1 MRIIDTG
8 DAILSGDN
16 HPQLKIG
23 DKLYLV
29 DDRKSTWDKIQQVQK
44 RGGDN
49 VDAEILALA
58 LGKEAVAELVNSDIS
73 VSGVVCFKRLIH
85 HDMSKSLKTYKA
97 TKQKGDPHEQTENNR
112 PV

>member
-29 DDRKSTWDKIQQVQK
+29 DDRKSTWDKIQQVQE

-58 LGKEAVAELVNSDIS
+58 LGKEAVAELVNNSDIS
-73 VSGVVCFKRLIH
+73 VSGYTNLSFYVMAAITGEDYEDLKKA
-85 HDMSKSLKTYKA
+85 SKERK
-97 TKQKGDPHEQTENNR
+97 N
-112 PV
+112 

>member
-29 DDRKSTWDKIQQVQK
+29 DDRKSTWDKIQQVRE

-58 LGKEAVAELVNSDIS
+58 LGKEAVAELVNNSDIS
-73 VSGVVCFKRLIH
+73 VSGYTNLSFYVMAAITGE
-85 HDMSKSLKTYKA
+85 DYEDLKKA
-97 TKQKGDPHEQTENNR
+97 AKERKN
-112 PV
+112 

>member
-44 RGGDN
+44 KGGDN
-49 VDAEILALA
+49 IDAETLALA
-58 LGKEAVAELVNSDIS
+58 LGKEAVAELVNNSDIS
-73 VSGVVCFKRLIH
+73 VSGYTNLSFYVMAAITGE
-85 HDMSKSLKTYKA
+85 DYEDLKKA
-97 TKQKGDPHEQTENNR
+97 AKERKN
-112 PV
+112 

>member
-8 DAILSGDN
+8 DAIISGDN

-49 VDAEILALA
+49 ADAEILALA
-58 LGKEAVAELVNSDIS
+58 LGKEAVAELVNNSDIS
-73 VSGVVCFKRLIH
+73 VSGYTNLSFYVMAAITGE
-85 HDMSKSLKTYKA
+85 DYEDLKKA
-97 TKQKGDPHEQTENNR
+97 AKERKN
-112 PV
+112 

>member
-58 LGKEAVAELVNSDIS
+58 LGKEAVAELVNNSDIS
-73 VSGVVCFKRLIH
+73 VSGYTNLSFYVMAAITGE
-85 HDMSKSLKTYKA
+85 DYEDLKKA
-97 TKQKGDPHEQTENNR
+97 AKERKN
-112 PV
+112 

>member
-29 DDRKSTWDKIQQVQK
+29 DDRKSTWDKIQQVQE

-58 LGKEAVAELVNSDIS
+58 LGKEAVAELVNNSDIS
-73 VSGVVCFKRLIH
+73 VSSYTNLSFYVMAAITGE
-85 HDMSKSLKTYKA
+85 DYEDLKKA
-97 TKQKGDPHEQTENNR
+97 AKERKN
-112 PV
+112 

>member
-29 DDRKSTWDKIQQVQK
+29 DDRKSTWDKIQQVQEK
-44 RGGDN
+44 GGDN
-49 VDAEILALA
+49 VDTEILVLA
-58 LGKEAVAELVNSDIS
+58 LGKEAVAELVNNSDIS
-73 VSGVVCFKRLIH
+73 VLGYTNLSFYVMAAITGE
-85 HDMSKSLKTYKA
+85 DYEDLKKEA
-97 TKQKGDPHEQTENNR
+97 KERKN
-112 PV
+112 

>member
-16 HPQLKIG
+16 HPQLKID

-49 VDAEILALA
+49 ADAEILALA
-58 LGKEAVAELVNSDIS
+58 LGKEAVAELVNNSDIS
-73 VSGVVCFKRLIH
+73 VSGYTNLSFYVMAAITGE
-85 HDMSKSLKTYKA
+85 DYEDLKKA
-97 TKQKGDPHEQTENNR
+97 AKERKN
-112 PV
+112 

>member
-29 DDRKSTWDKIQQVQK
+29 DDRKSTWDKIQQVRE

-58 LGKEAVAELVNSDIS
+58 LGKEAVAEPVNNSDIS
-73 VSGVVCFKRLIH
+73 VSGYTNLSFYVMAAITGE
-85 HDMSKSLKTYKA
+85 DYEDLKKA
-97 TKQKGDPHEQTENNR
+97 AKERKN
-112 PV
+112 

>member
-29 DDRKSTWDKIQQVQK
+29 DDRKSTWDKIQQVRE

-58 LGKEAVAELVNSDIS
+58 LGKEAVAELVNNSDIF
-73 VSGVVCFKRLIH
+73 VSGYTNLSFYVMAAITGE
-85 HDMSKSLKTYKA
+85 DYEDLKKA
-97 TKQKGDPHEQTENNR
+97 AKERKN
-112 PV
+112 

>member
-29 DDRKSTWDKIQQVQK
+29 DDRKSTWDKIQQVQEK
-44 RGGDN
+44 GGDN
-49 VDAEILALA
+49 SDMEILTLA
-58 LGKEAVAELVNSDIS
+58 LGKEAVAELVNNSDIS
-73 VSGVVCFKRLIH
+73 VSGYTNLSFYVMAAITGE
-85 HDMSKSLKTYKA
+85 DYEDLKKA
-97 TKQKGDPHEQTENNR
+97 AKERKN
-112 PV
+112 

>member
-29 DDRKSTWDKIQQVQK
+29 DDRKSTWDKIQQVQE

-49 VDAEILALA
+49 VDAEILTLA
-58 LGKEAVAELVNSDIS
+58 LGKEAVAELVNNSDIS
-73 VSGVVCFKRLIH
+73 VSGYTNLSFYVMAAITGE
-85 HDMSKSLKTYKA
+85 DYEDLKKA
-97 TKQKGDPHEQTENNR
+97 AKERKN
-112 PV
+112 

>member
-29 DDRKSTWDKIQQVQK
+29 DDRKSTWDKIQQVQGK
-44 RGGDN
+44 GGDN

-58 LGKEAVAELVNSDIS
+58 LGKEAVAELVNNSDIS
-73 VSGVVCFKRLIH
+73 VSGYTNLSFYVMAAITGE
-85 HDMSKSLKTYKA
+85 DYEDLKKA
-97 TKQKGDPHEQTENNR
+97 AKERKN
-112 PV
+112 

>member
-29 DDRKSTWDKIQQVQK
+29 DDRKSTWDKIQQAQEK
-44 RGGDN
+44 GGDN
-49 VDAEILALA
+49 SDMEILTLA
-58 LGKEAVAELVNSDIS
+58 LGKEAVDELVNNSNIS
-73 VSGVVCFKRLIH
+73 VSGYTNLSFYVMAAITGE
-85 HDMSKSLKTYKA
+85 DYEDLKKA
-97 TKQKGDPHEQTENNR
+97 AKERKN
-112 PV
+112 

>member
-29 DDRKSTWDKIQQVQK
+29 DDRKSTWDKIQQVQE

-58 LGKEAVAELVNSDIS
+58 LGKEAVAELVNNSDIS
-73 VSGVVCFKRLIH
+73 VSGYTNLAFYVMAAITGE
-85 HDMSKSLKTYKA
+85 DYEDLKKA
-97 TKQKGDPHEQTENNR
+97 AKERKN
-112 PV
+112 

>member
-29 DDRKSTWDKIQQVQK
+29 DDRKSTWDKIQQVQEK
-44 RGGDN
+44 GGDN
-49 VDAEILALA
+49 VDTEILTLA
-58 LGKEAVAELVNSDIS
+58 LGKEAVAELVNNSDIS
-73 VSGVVCFKRLIH
+73 VSGYTNLSFYVMAAITGE
-85 HDMSKSLKTYKA
+85 DYEDLKKA
-97 TKQKGDPHEQTENNR
+97 AKERKN
-112 PV
+112 

>member
-29 DDRKSTWDKIQQVQK
+29 VTESPHGTKFSRQQEK
-44 RGGDN
+44 GGD
-49 VDAEILALA
+49 DSDMEILTLA

-73 VSGVVCFKRLIH
+73 VSGYMNLSYYVMAAITGE
-85 HDMSKSLKTYKA
+85 DYEDLKKA
-97 TKQKGDPHEQTENNR
+97 AKERKN
-112 PV
+112 

>member
-8 DAILSGDN
+8 DAILSCDN

-29 DDRKSTWDKIQQVQK
+29 DDRKSTWDKIQQVQEK
-44 RGGDN
+44 GGDN

-58 LGKEAVAELVNSDIS
+58 LGKEAVAELVNNSDIS
-73 VSGVVCFKRLIH
+73 VSGYTNLSFYVMAAITGE
-85 HDMSKSLKTYKA
+85 DYEDLKKA
-97 TKQKGDPHEQTENNR
+97 AKERKN
-112 PV
+112 

>member
-73 VSGVVCFKRLIH
+73 VSGYTNLSFYVMAAITGE
-85 HDMSKSLKTYKA
+85 DYEDLKKA
-97 TKQKGDPHEQTENNR
+97 AKGRKN
-112 PV
+112 

>member
-29 DDRKSTWDKIQQVQK
+29 DDRKSTWDKIQQVQEK
-44 RGGDN
+44 GGDN
-49 VDAEILALA
+49 VDTEILALA
-58 LGKEAVAELVNSDIS
+58 LGKEAVAELVNNSDIS
-73 VSGVVCFKRLIH
+73 VLGYTNLSFYVMAAITGE
-85 HDMSKSLKTYKA
+85 DYEDLKKEA
-97 TKQKGDPHEQTENNR
+97 KERKN
-112 PV
+112 

>member
-49 VDAEILALA
+49 ADAEILALA
-58 LGKEAVAELVNSDIS
+58 LGKEAVAELVNNTDIS
-73 VSGVVCFKRLIH
+73 VSGYTNLSFYVMAAITGE
-85 HDMSKSLKTYKA
+85 DYEDLKKA
-97 TKQKGDPHEQTENNR
+97 AKERKN
-112 PV
+112 

>member
-49 VDAEILALA
+49 ADAEILALA
-58 LGKEAVAELVNSDIS
+58 LGKEAVAELVNNSDIS
-73 VSGVVCFKRLIH
+73 VSGYTNLSFYVMAAITGE
-85 HDMSKSLKTYKA
+85 DYENLKKA
-97 TKQKGDPHEQTENNR
+97 AKERKN
-112 PV
+112 

>member
-44 RGGDN
+44 KGGDN
-49 VDAEILALA
+49 ADAEILTLA
-58 LGKEAVAELVNSDIS
+58 LGKEAVAELVNNSNIS
-73 VSGVVCFKRLIH
+73 VSGYTNLSFYVMAAITGE
-85 HDMSKSLKTYKA
+85 DYEDLKKA
-97 TKQKGDPHEQTENNR
+97 AKERKN
-112 PV
+112 

>member
-29 DDRKSTWDKIQQVQK
+29 DDRKSTWDKIQQVQE

-58 LGKEAVAELVNSDIS
+58 HGKEAVAELVNNSDIS
-73 VSGVVCFKRLIH
+73 VSGYTNLSFYVMAAITGE
-85 HDMSKSLKTYKA
+85 DYEDLKKA
-97 TKQKGDPHEQTENNR
+97 AKERKN
-112 PV
+112 

>member
-29 DDRKSTWDKIQQVQK
+29 DDRKSTWDKIQQVQEK
-44 RGGDN
+44 GGDN
-49 VDAEILALA
+49 ADAEILTLA
-58 LGKEAVAELVNSDIS
+58 LGKEAVAELVNNSDIS
-73 VSGVVCFKRLIH
+73 VSGYTNLSFYVMAAITGE
-85 HDMSKSLKTYKA
+85 DYEDLKKA
-97 TKQKGDPHEQTENNR
+97 AKERKN
-112 PV
+112 

>member
-29 DDRKSTWDKIQQVQK
+29 DDRKSTWDKIQQAQEK
-44 RGGDN
+44 GGD
-49 VDAEILALA
+49 DSDMEILTLA
-58 LGKEAVAELVNSDIS
+58 LGKEAVAELVNIDIS
-73 VSGVVCFKRLIH
+73 VSGYMNLSYYVMAAITGE
-85 HDMSKSLKTYKA
+85 DYEDLKKA
-97 TKQKGDPHEQTENNR
+97 AKERKN
-112 PV
+112 

>member
-29 DDRKSTWDKIQQVQK
+29 DDRKSTWDKIQQVQEK
-44 RGGDN
+44 GGDN
-49 VDAEILALA
+49 VDTEILVLA
-58 LGKEAVAELVNSDIS
+58 LGKEAVTELVNNSDIS
-73 VSGVVCFKRLIH
+73 VSGYTNLSFYVMAAITGE
-85 HDMSKSLKTYKA
+85 DYEDLKKA
-97 TKQKGDPHEQTENNR
+97 AKERKN
-112 PV
+112 